1 MGRGGVGVAAV
12 SECWLT
18 FFCSFF
24 LSSSS
29 LFLSFSAALFSA
41 ADCPSSAHLASS
53 AALTATLVFSF
64 FTASFRSRAS
74 TAFGLLFSF
83 FGMATPTRR

>member
-1 MGRGGVGVAAV
+1 MSGELLCASIAGCLLA
-12 SECWLT
+12 

-24 LSSSS
+24 FASST
-29 LFLSFSAALFSA
+29 LFLSFSAALLSA

-53 AALTATLVFSF
+53 AALAAALVFSF

-74 TAFGLLFSF
+74 TAFGLLLSF
-83 FGMATPTRR
+83 FGIASE